1 MNLAAHRRI
10 WLIAALMAL
19 TSSAIGSTFVFIPQW
34 DNILSATNYSWS
46 AAANWF
52 NLDGSGNLVPAGSV
66 PHQDDNAIITSL
78 VDAGGTGF
86 RVKDLL
92 LTNNAVVSNGTF
104 SVSALQM
111 LSASSF
117 QNATNN
123 ILISLNVGGTNCTLI
138 GSVMDVLSTAYATFV
153 PVAPA
158 TASTLT
164 LTQSSVL
171 QNSGTVTLAG
181 GSEITLAQGS
191 VLLDYG
197 TVMLAESSRIIA
209 GNGTQSTLIIEP
221 GAVLSS
227 TDLTY
232 IEGSIAGPLSV
243 DNSGLIRVDGGTLT
257 FDNGIN
263 WECSAG
269 IGEFRAAATNSLVM
283 FASGF
288 HADSGTTS
296 LFTGPGTNRWLVG
309 GSIDGTA
316 QVGALDPSSGNLEIL
331 SSCSGFGS
339 LHVLGSPPQTTVL
352 SWSNGTLSLAAINV
366 DANGTMLIGGGAG
379 TSRQLSGCMLNNSGT
394 CSVSS
399 GDVMLAQA
407 SVLDNL
413 GRLYLNNSTRI
424 ISGNLPQSGIL
435 IEPGAVLSATNL
447 TSIEGSAAGHL
458 IVDNSGLIRVDGGT
472 LSLDNGI
479 DWECSAGTGEFRA
492 AATNSLVLFASG
504 FHADSGTTSF
514 FTGPGTNRW
523 PVGGTID
530 GTAQV
535 GAVDPNTSAFSTG
548 NLEVLS
554 SCIGIGS
561 VHVLGSPAQTAL
573 LNWNNG
579 TLSLAAINVDTNA
592 TLLISGGAGTSR
604 QLSGCVLNNRGLCE
618 LLSPDLGLSLGAAIN
633 NLAGG
638 MFELLADG
646 TFSGSPAPAGGA
658 FNNTG
663 TLRKSTS
670 GTTQFQAPDFNNAG
684 LVDVVSGQLNLMGGI
699 SSGRFQ
705 TEAGAVLWFWGGT
718 HTLGTG
724 ASFTGPGSVRLYQ
737 GASAPQ
743 WLVNGSVSAVEL
755 ELGTNG
761 LLVGTTSTSGNP
773 VTIGTLI
780 VSANGSISNGT
791 YAVQDAEMRDESTF
805 IGLTMNLISNLFVGG
820 TNCFLVNST
829 LQISIPASAT
839 FAPLSPAT
847 ESTLI
852 LAQGSVLW
860 NSGRLFLN
868 GGSKITS
875 GSLPQSGI
883 IIDQGAVL
891 SSSNLTSIE
900 GSAAGHLIVDNSGLI
915 RVDGGTLRFDN
926 GIDWVCSVRTGEFRA
941 ASTNSLILFASGFH
955 ADGGTTSSFTGPG
968 TNRWPGGGTIDGT
981 AQVGAVDPNTSAF
994 STGNLEIL
1002 SSCSG
1007 LGGMHVLGSLAQ
1019 TAVLNWNNGT
1029 LSLAAINVDANATML
1044 ISGGA
1049 GTSRQLSGCALNNQG
1064 NILLRNQATITCG
1077 NGATLRN
1084 LPSGTLDIQTDAAL
1098 TFSNA
1103 GPMLVI
1109 SNSGRFVKSAGTQTS
1124 LIAANLN
1131 NSGTIEVKAGT
1142 LQFQGS
1148 WSQTTGSTTVDGGA
1162 VLGGTLL
1169 SIGGGTLTGTGTI
1182 QATVVNDG
1190 VASPGGSPG
1199 TLSLGPSENYQ
1210 QGVSGI
1216 LQIELGG
1223 HNPGTQYDQLVVG
1236 GNASLAGTL
1245 ELRLINGFV
1254 PQPGDQ
1260 FQVLTCGSQAG
1271 PFSQINAP
1279 AVGGNV
1285 WVAHYSGTSVSVVL
1299 ANQVKIAQ
1307 PVLSGGKLSFSFN
1320 TTAGLSYVLQES
1332 DSLNPPSWQT
1342 LEEVIGDGGSK
1353 TISDPATEPQHFYR
1367 VLIQ

>member
-1 MNLAAHRRI
+1 
-10 WLIAALMAL
+10 LIAALMAL
-19 TSSAIGSTFVFIPQW
+19 TASAIGNTFVFIPQW

-66 PHQDDNAIITSL
+66 PHQDDDAIITSL

-86 RVKDLL
+86 RVNDLL

-104 SVSALQM
+104 SVFALQM

-123 ILISLNVGGTNCTLI
+123 IVNSLNVGGTNCTLI

-191 VLLDYG
+191 VFLNYG

-209 GNGTQSTLIIEP
+209 GNGTQSALIIEP

-257 FDNGIN
+257 FDNGID

-269 IGEFRAAATNSLVM
+269 TGEFRAADTNSLVL

-288 HADSGTTS
+288 HADGGTTS

-331 SSCSGFGS
+331 SSCSGSGS
-339 LHVLGSPPQTTVL
+339 LHVLGSPAQTTVL

-366 DANGTMLIGGGAG
+366 DTNGTM
-379 TSRQLSGCMLNNSGT
+379 
-394 CSVSS
+394 
-399 GDVMLAQA
+399 
-407 SVLDNL
+407 
-413 GRLYLNNSTRI
+413 
-424 ISGNLPQSGIL
+424 
-435 IEPGAVLSATNL
+435 
-447 TSIEGSAAGHL
+447 
-458 IVDNSGLIRVDGGT
+458 
-472 LSLDNGI
+472 
-479 DWECSAGTGEFRA
+479 
-492 AATNSLVLFASG
+492 
-504 FHADSGTTSF
+504 
-514 FTGPGTNRW
+514 
-523 PVGGTID
+523 
-530 GTAQV
+530 
-535 GAVDPNTSAFSTG
+535 
-548 NLEVLS
+548 
-554 SCIGIGS
+554 
-561 VHVLGSPAQTAL
+561 
-573 LNWNNG
+573 
-579 TLSLAAINVDTNA
+579 
-592 TLLISGGAGTSR
+592 LISGGAGTTR
-604 QLSGCVLNNRGLCE
+604 QLSGCAVNNFGICSF
-618 LLSPDLGLSLGAAIN
+618 LSGDLALAQGATIN

-638 MFELLADG
+638 TINLMADG
-646 TFSGSPAPAGGA
+646 TFSGSPLPVGGA
-658 FNNTG
+658 VNNAG
-663 TLRKSTS
+663 TFLKSS
-670 GTTQFQAPDFNNAG
+670 LGLTQFGAVSLSQGPDFNNAG
-684 LVDVVSGQLNLMGGI
+684 LVDVVSGELDLMGGI
-699 SSGRFQ
+699 SSGQFQ
-705 TEAGAVLWFWGGT
+705 TETNAVLWFWGGT
-718 HTLGTG
+718 HTLSTG
-724 ASFTGPGSVRLYQ
+724 ASFTGAGSVRLYQ

-743 WLVNGSVSAVEL
+743 WLVNGSVSAAEL

-829 LQISIPASAT
+829 LQIAIPASAT

-847 ESTLI
+847 ASTLT
-852 LAQGSVLW
+852 LAQNSVLW
-860 NSGRLFLN
+860 NFGRLSLN

-883 IIDQGAVL
+883 IIEQGAVL
-891 SSSNLTSIE
+891 SSTNLTSIE

-926 GIDWVCSVRTGEFRA
+926 GIDWVCSARTGEFRS
-941 ASTNSLILFASGFH
+941 ASTDSLMLFASGFH

-968 TNRWPGGGTIDGT
+968 TNRWPGGGSIDGT

-1007 LGGMHVLGSLAQ
+1007 AGSVHVLGNPAQ

-1029 LSLAAINVDANATML
+1029 LSLAAINVDTNATML

-1077 NGATLRN
+1077 TGATLRN

-1103 GPMLVI
+1103 APMLVI
-1109 SNSGRFVKSAGTQTS
+1109 SNSGRFMKSAGTQTS

-1148 WSQTTGSTTVDGGA
+1148 WSQTMGSTTVDSGT

-1169 SIGGGTLTGTGTI
+1169 SIGGGTLTGSGTI

-1190 VASPGGSPG
+1190 VVSPGGSPG
-1199 TLSLGPSENYQ
+1199 TLSLGPGENYQ

-1223 HNPGTQYDQLVVG
+1223 HNPDTQYDQLVVG

-1279 AVGGNV
+1279 AVGGAV
-1285 WVAHYSGTSVSVVL
+1285 WVAHYSGTNVSVVL
-1299 ANQVKIAQ
+1299 ANQVMIAQ
-1307 PVLSGGKLSFSFN
+1307 PLLSAGTLSFSFN
-1320 TTAGLSYVLQES
+1320 TTAGLSYVVQES
-1332 DSLNPPSWQT
+1332 DSLNPSSWQT
-1342 LEEVIGDGGSK
+1342 LEEIVGDGGTK
-1353 TISDPATEPQHFYR
+1353 TVSDPATKTQAFYR
-1367 VLIQ
+1367 ILIQ

>member
-1 MNLAAHRRI
+1 
-10 WLIAALMAL
+10 MAL
-19 TSSAIGSTFVFIPQW
+19 TASAIGNTFVFIPQW

-66 PHQDDNAIITSL
+66 PHQDDDAIITSL

-86 RVKDLL
+86 RVNDLL

-104 SVSALQM
+104 SVFALQM

-123 ILISLNVGGTNCTLI
+123 IVNSLNVGGTNCTLI

-191 VLLDYG
+191 VFLDYG

-209 GNGTQSTLIIEP
+209 GNGTQSALIIEP

-257 FDNGIN
+257 FDNGID

-269 IGEFRAAATNSLVM
+269 TGEFRAADTNSLVL

-288 HADSGTTS
+288 HADGGTTS

-331 SSCSGFGS
+331 SSCSGSGS
-339 LHVLGSPPQTTVL
+339 LHVLGSPAQTTVL

-366 DANGTMLIGGGAG
+366 DTNGTM
-379 TSRQLSGCMLNNSGT
+379 
-394 CSVSS
+394 
-399 GDVMLAQA
+399 
-407 SVLDNL
+407 
-413 GRLYLNNSTRI
+413 
-424 ISGNLPQSGIL
+424 
-435 IEPGAVLSATNL
+435 
-447 TSIEGSAAGHL
+447 
-458 IVDNSGLIRVDGGT
+458 
-472 LSLDNGI
+472 
-479 DWECSAGTGEFRA
+479 
-492 AATNSLVLFASG
+492 
-504 FHADSGTTSF
+504 
-514 FTGPGTNRW
+514 
-523 PVGGTID
+523 
-530 GTAQV
+530 
-535 GAVDPNTSAFSTG
+535 
-548 NLEVLS
+548 
-554 SCIGIGS
+554 
-561 VHVLGSPAQTAL
+561 
-573 LNWNNG
+573 
-579 TLSLAAINVDTNA
+579 
-592 TLLISGGAGTSR
+592 LISGGAGTTR
-604 QLSGCVLNNRGLCE
+604 QLSGCAVNNFGICSF
-618 LLSPDLGLSLGAAIN
+618 LSGDLALAQGATIN

-638 MFELLADG
+638 TINLMADG
-646 TFSGSPAPAGGA
+646 TFSGSPLPVGGA
-658 FNNTG
+658 VNNAG
-663 TLRKSTS
+663 TFLKSS
-670 GTTQFQAPDFNNAG
+670 LGLTQFGAVSLSQGPDFNNAG
-684 LVDVVSGQLNLMGGI
+684 LVDVVSGELDLMGGI
-699 SSGRFQ
+699 SSGQFQ
-705 TEAGAVLWFWGGT
+705 TETNAVLWFWGGT
-718 HTLGTG
+718 HTLSTG
-724 ASFTGPGSVRLYQ
+724 ASFTGAGSVRLYQ

-743 WLVNGSVSAVEL
+743 WLVNGSVSAAEL

-829 LQISIPASAT
+829 LQIAIPASAT

-847 ESTLI
+847 ASTLT
-852 LAQGSVLW
+852 LAQNSVLW
-860 NSGRLFLN
+860 NFGRLSLN

-883 IIDQGAVL
+883 IIEQGAVL
-891 SSSNLTSIE
+891 SSTNLTSIE

-926 GIDWVCSVRTGEFRA
+926 GIDWVCSARTGEFRS
-941 ASTNSLILFASGFH
+941 ASTDSLMLFASGFH

-1007 LGGMHVLGSLAQ
+1007 AGSVHVLGNPAQ

-1029 LSLAAINVDANATML
+1029 LSLAAINVDTNATML

-1077 NGATLRN
+1077 TGATLRN

-1103 GPMLVI
+1103 APMLVI
-1109 SNSGRFVKSAGTQTS
+1109 SNSGRFMKSAGTQTS

-1148 WSQTTGSTTVDGGA
+1148 WSQTMGSTTVDSGT

-1169 SIGGGTLTGTGTI
+1169 SIGGGTLTGSGTI

-1190 VASPGGSPG
+1190 VVSPGGSPG
-1199 TLSLGPSENYQ
+1199 TLSLGPGENYQ

-1223 HNPGTQYDQLVVG
+1223 HNPDTQYDQLVVG

-1279 AVGGNV
+1279 AVGGAV
-1285 WVAHYSGTSVSVVL
+1285 WVAHYSGTNVSVVL
-1299 ANQVKIAQ
+1299 ANQVMIAQ
-1307 PVLSGGKLSFSFN
+1307 PLLSAGTLSFSFN
-1320 TTAGLSYVLQES
+1320 TTAGLSYVVQES
-1332 DSLNPPSWQT
+1332 DSLNPSSWQT
-1342 LEEVIGDGGSK
+1342 LEEIVGDGGTK
-1353 TISDPATEPQHFYR
+1353 TVSDPATKTQAFYR
-1367 VLIQ
+1367 ILIQ

>member
-34 DNILSATNYSWS
+34 DNILSATNYSWGTS
-46 AAANWF
+46 ANWF
-52 NLDGSGNLVPAGSV
+52 NPDGSGNLVPAGSV
-66 PHQDDNAIITSL
+66 PHANDDAIITSL
-78 VDAGGTGF
+78 VDAGGNGL
-86 RVKDLL
+86 RVNDLL

-104 SVSALQM
+104 SVVYLQM

-257 FDNGIN
+257 FDNGID

-269 IGEFRAAATNSLVM
+269 TGEFRAADTNSLVL

-288 HADSGTTS
+288 HADGGTTS
-296 LFTGPGTNRWLVG
+296 LFTGPGTNRWPVG

-331 SSCSGFGS
+331 SSCSGSGS
-339 LHVLGSPPQTTVL
+339 LHVLGSPAQTTVL

-366 DANGTMLIGGGAG
+366 DTNGTMLISGGAG
-379 TSRQLSGCMLNNSGT
+379 TTRQLSGCAVNNFGICSFLSGDLALAQGATINNLAGGTINLMADGTFSGSPLPVGGAVNNAGTFLKSSLGLTQFGAVSPSQGPDFNNAGLVDVVSGELDLMGGISSGQFQTETNAVLWFWGGTHTLSTGASFTGAGSVRLYQGASAPQWLVNGSVSVAELELGTNGRLVGTTGTSGNPVTIGTLTVSANGSISNGTYAVQDAEMRDESTFIGTTMNVISNLFVGGTNCLLVSSTLQIAIPASATFAPLSPATASTLILAQGSVLWNSGRLFLNGGSKIT
-394 CSVSS
+394 S
-399 GDVMLAQA
+399 G
-407 SVLDNL
+407 SF
-413 GRLYLNNSTRI
+413 
-424 ISGNLPQSGIL
+424 PQSGI
-435 IEPGAVLSATNL
+435 IIDQGAVLSSTNL

-472 LSLDNGI
+472 LS
-479 DWECSAGTGEFRA
+479 
-492 AATNSLVLFASG
+492 
-504 FHADSGTTSF
+504 
-514 FTGPGTNRW
+514 
-523 PVGGTID
+523 
-530 GTAQV
+530 
-535 GAVDPNTSAFSTG
+535 
-548 NLEVLS
+548 
-554 SCIGIGS
+554 
-561 VHVLGSPAQTAL
+561 
-573 LNWNNG
+573 
-579 TLSLAAINVDTNA
+579 
-592 TLLISGGAGTSR
+592 
-604 QLSGCVLNNRGLCE
+604 
-618 LLSPDLGLSLGAAIN
+618 
-633 NLAGG
+633 
-638 MFELLADG
+638 
-646 TFSGSPAPAGGA
+646 
-658 FNNTG
+658 
-663 TLRKSTS
+663 
-670 GTTQFQAPDFNNAG
+670 
-684 LVDVVSGQLNLMGGI
+684 
-699 SSGRFQ
+699 
-705 TEAGAVLWFWGGT
+705 
-718 HTLGTG
+718 
-724 ASFTGPGSVRLYQ
+724 
-737 GASAPQ
+737 
-743 WLVNGSVSAVEL
+743 
-755 ELGTNG
+755 
-761 LLVGTTSTSGNP
+761 
-773 VTIGTLI
+773 
-780 VSANGSISNGT
+780 
-791 YAVQDAEMRDESTF
+791 
-805 IGLTMNLISNLFVGG
+805 
-820 TNCFLVNST
+820 
-829 LQISIPASAT
+829 
-839 FAPLSPAT
+839 
-847 ESTLI
+847 
-852 LAQGSVLW
+852 
-860 NSGRLFLN
+860 
-868 GGSKITS
+868 
-875 GSLPQSGI
+875 
-883 IIDQGAVL
+883 
-891 SSSNLTSIE
+891 
-900 GSAAGHLIVDNSGLI
+900 
-915 RVDGGTLRFDN
+915 FDN

-941 ASTNSLILFASGFH
+941 ASTNSLVLFASGFH
-955 ADGGTTSSFTGPG
+955 ADGGTTSFFTGPG

-981 AQVGAVDPNTSAF
+981 AQVGARDPSTLAF

-1007 LGGMHVLGSLAQ
+1007 LGGLHVLGSLAQ

-1049 GTSRQLSGCALNNQG
+1049 GTSRQLTGCALNNQG

-1148 WSQTTGSTTVDGGA
+1148 WSQTTGSTTVDGGT

-1169 SIGGGTLTGTGTI
+1169 SIGGGTLAGSGTI

-1199 TLSLGPSENYQ
+1199 TLSLGPGENYQ

-1245 ELRLINGFV
+1245 ELHLINGFV

-1279 AVGGNV
+1279 AVGGAV

-1332 DSLNPPSWQT
+1332 DSLNPSSWQT
-1342 LEEVIGDGGSK
+1342 LEEVVGDGGSK
-1353 TISDPATEPQHFYR
+1353 TVSDQATEPQHFYR

>member
-1 MNLAAHRRI
+1 M
-10 WLIAALMAL
+10 IAALMAL
-19 TSSAIGSTFVFIPQW
+19 TSSAIGNTFVFIPQW
-34 DNILSATNYSWS
+34 DNILSVTNYSWGT
-46 AAANWF
+46 AANWF
-52 NLDGSGNLVPAGSV
+52 NPDGSGNLVPAGSV
-66 PHQDDNAIITSL
+66 PIPNDDAIITSL
-78 VDAGGTGF
+78 VDAGGSGI
-86 RVKDLL
+86 RVNDLL

-104 SVSALQM
+104 SVVHLQT
-111 LSASSF
+111 LSASSL
-117 QNATNN
+117 QDATIN
-123 ILISLNVGGTNCTLI
+123 ILISLNVGGTNCSLI
-138 GSVMDVLSTAYATFV
+138 GSVMNVLSTAYATFA

-232 IEGSIAGPLSV
+232 IEGSIAGSLSV
-243 DNSGLIRVDGGTLT
+243 DNSGVIRVDGGTLR
-257 FDNGIN
+257 FDNGID
-263 WECSAG
+263 WHCSAG
-269 IGEFRAAATNSLVM
+269 TGEFRAAATNSLIL

-288 HADSGTTS
+288 DADDETTS
-296 LFTGPGTNRWLVG
+296 LFTGPGTNRWPVG
-309 GSIDGTA
+309 ATIDGTA

-331 SSCSGFGS
+331 SSCSGSGS
-339 LHVLGSPPQTTVL
+339 LHVLGSPAQTTVL
-352 SWSNGTLSLAAINV
+352 NWSNGTLSLAAINV
-366 DANGTMLIGGGAG
+366 DANGTMLI
-379 TSRQLSGCMLNNSGT
+379 
-394 CSVSS
+394 
-399 GDVMLAQA
+399 
-407 SVLDNL
+407 
-413 GRLYLNNSTRI
+413 
-424 ISGNLPQSGIL
+424 
-435 IEPGAVLSATNL
+435 
-447 TSIEGSAAGHL
+447 
-458 IVDNSGLIRVDGGT
+458 
-472 LSLDNGI
+472 
-479 DWECSAGTGEFRA
+479 
-492 AATNSLVLFASG
+492 
-504 FHADSGTTSF
+504 
-514 FTGPGTNRW
+514 
-523 PVGGTID
+523 
-530 GTAQV
+530 
-535 GAVDPNTSAFSTG
+535 
-548 NLEVLS
+548 
-554 SCIGIGS
+554 
-561 VHVLGSPAQTAL
+561 
-573 LNWNNG
+573 
-579 TLSLAAINVDTNA
+579 
-592 TLLISGGAGTSR
+592 SGGAGTTR
-604 QLSGCVLNNRGLCE
+604 QLFGCAVNNFGICSFLSG
-618 LLSPDLGLSLGAAIN
+618 DLALGQGATIN

-638 MFELLADG
+638 TINLMADG
-646 TFSGSPAPAGGA
+646 TFSGSPLPVGGA
-658 FNNTG
+658 VNNAG
-663 TLRKSTS
+663 TFLKSS
-670 GTTQFQAPDFNNAG
+670 LGLTQFGAVSPSQGPDFNNAG
-684 LVDVVSGQLNLMGGI
+684 LLDVVNGELDLMGGI
-699 SSGRFQ
+699 SSGQFQ
-705 TEAGAVLWFWGGT
+705 TETNAVLWFWGGT
-718 HTLGTG
+718 HTLSTG
-724 ASFTGPGSVRLYQ
+724 ASFTGAGSVRLYQ

-829 LQISIPASAT
+829 LQIAIPASAT

-968 TNRWPGGGTIDGT
+968 TNRWPGGGAIDGT

-1007 LGGMHVLGSLAQ
+1007 LGGVHVLGSLAQ

-1064 NILLRNQATITCG
+1064 NILLHNQATITCG

-1103 GPMLVI
+1103 GPMLII

-1148 WSQTTGSTTVDGGA
+1148 WSQTTGSTTVDGGT

-1169 SIGGGTLTGTGTI
+1169 SIGGGTLTGSGTI

-1199 TLSLGPSENYQ
+1199 TLSLGPGENYQ
-1210 QGVSGI
+1210 QGASGI

-1223 HNPGTQYDQLVVG
+1223 HSPGTQYDQLVVG

-1245 ELRLINGFV
+1245 ELHLINGFV
-1254 PQPGDQ
+1254 PQLGDQ

-1279 AVGGNV
+1279 AVGGAV
-1285 WVAHYSGTSVSVVL
+1285 WVAHYSGTSVSMVL

-1332 DSLNPPSWQT
+1332 DSLNPSSWQT
-1342 LEEVIGDGGSK
+1342 LEEVVGDGGSK
-1353 TISDPATEPQHFYR
+1353 TVSDQATEPQHFYR

>member
-1 MNLAAHRRI
+1 
-10 WLIAALMAL
+10 LIAALMAL
-19 TSSAIGSTFVFIPQW
+19 TASAIGNTFVFIPQW

-66 PHQDDNAIITSL
+66 PHQDDDAIITSL

-86 RVKDLL
+86 RVNDLL

-104 SVSALQM
+104 SVFALQM

-123 ILISLNVGGTNCTLI
+123 IVNSLNVGGTNCTLI

-191 VLLDYG
+191 VFLDYG

-209 GNGTQSTLIIEP
+209 GNGTQSALIIEP

-257 FDNGIN
+257 FDNGID

-269 IGEFRAAATNSLVM
+269 TGEFRAADTNSLVL

-288 HADSGTTS
+288 HADGGTTS

-331 SSCSGFGS
+331 SSCSGSGS
-339 LHVLGSPPQTTVL
+339 LHVLGSPAQTTVL

-366 DANGTMLIGGGAG
+366 DTNGTM
-379 TSRQLSGCMLNNSGT
+379 
-394 CSVSS
+394 
-399 GDVMLAQA
+399 
-407 SVLDNL
+407 
-413 GRLYLNNSTRI
+413 
-424 ISGNLPQSGIL
+424 
-435 IEPGAVLSATNL
+435 
-447 TSIEGSAAGHL
+447 
-458 IVDNSGLIRVDGGT
+458 
-472 LSLDNGI
+472 
-479 DWECSAGTGEFRA
+479 
-492 AATNSLVLFASG
+492 
-504 FHADSGTTSF
+504 
-514 FTGPGTNRW
+514 
-523 PVGGTID
+523 
-530 GTAQV
+530 
-535 GAVDPNTSAFSTG
+535 
-548 NLEVLS
+548 
-554 SCIGIGS
+554 
-561 VHVLGSPAQTAL
+561 
-573 LNWNNG
+573 
-579 TLSLAAINVDTNA
+579 
-592 TLLISGGAGTSR
+592 LISGGAGTTR
-604 QLSGCVLNNRGLCE
+604 QLSGCAVNNFGICSF
-618 LLSPDLGLSLGAAIN
+618 LSGDLALAQGATIN

-638 MFELLADG
+638 TINLMADG
-646 TFSGSPAPAGGA
+646 TFSGSPLPVGGA
-658 FNNTG
+658 VNNAG
-663 TLRKSTS
+663 TFLKSS
-670 GTTQFQAPDFNNAG
+670 LGLTQFGAVSLSQGPDFNNAG
-684 LVDVVSGQLNLMGGI
+684 LVDVVSGELDLMGGI
-699 SSGRFQ
+699 SSGQFQ
-705 TEAGAVLWFWGGT
+705 TETNAVLWFWGGT
-718 HTLGTG
+718 HTLSTG
-724 ASFTGPGSVRLYQ
+724 ASFTGAGSVRLYQ

-743 WLVNGSVSAVEL
+743 WLVNGSVSAAEL

-829 LQISIPASAT
+829 LQIAIPASAT

-847 ESTLI
+847 ASTLT
-852 LAQGSVLW
+852 LAQNSVLW
-860 NSGRLFLN
+860 NFGRLSLN

-883 IIDQGAVL
+883 IIEQGAVL
-891 SSSNLTSIE
+891 SSTNLTSIE

-926 GIDWVCSVRTGEFRA
+926 GIDWVCSARTGEFRS
-941 ASTNSLILFASGFH
+941 ASTDSLMLFASGFH

-1007 LGGMHVLGSLAQ
+1007 AGSVHVLGNPAQ

-1029 LSLAAINVDANATML
+1029 LSLAAINVDTNATML

-1077 NGATLRN
+1077 TGATLRN

-1103 GPMLVI
+1103 APMLVI
-1109 SNSGRFVKSAGTQTS
+1109 SNSGRFMKSAGTQTS

-1148 WSQTTGSTTVDGGA
+1148 WSQTMGSTTVDSGT

-1169 SIGGGTLTGTGTI
+1169 SIGGGTLTGSGTI

-1190 VASPGGSPG
+1190 VVSPGGSPG
-1199 TLSLGPSENYQ
+1199 TLSLGPGENYQ

-1223 HNPGTQYDQLVVG
+1223 HNPDTQYDQLVVG

-1279 AVGGNV
+1279 AVGGAV
-1285 WVAHYSGTSVSVVL
+1285 WVAHYSGTNVSVVL
-1299 ANQVKIAQ
+1299 ANQVMIAQ
-1307 PVLSGGKLSFSFN
+1307 PLLSAGTLSFSFN
-1320 TTAGLSYVLQES
+1320 TTAGLSYVVQES
-1332 DSLNPPSWQT
+1332 DSLNPSSWQT
-1342 LEEVIGDGGSK
+1342 LEEIVGDGGTK
-1353 TISDPATEPQHFYR
+1353 TVSDPATKTQAFYR
-1367 VLIQ
+1367 ILIQ